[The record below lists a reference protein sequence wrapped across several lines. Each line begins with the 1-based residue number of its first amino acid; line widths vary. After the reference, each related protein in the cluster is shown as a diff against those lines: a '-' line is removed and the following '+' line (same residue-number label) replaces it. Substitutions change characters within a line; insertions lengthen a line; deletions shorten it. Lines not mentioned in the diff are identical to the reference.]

1 MNNAYAMSASF
12 EARKNQQATM
22 ITAGF
27 AGLVILLLFLVKWK
41 LPVFE
46 KHIEEPLVE
55 INLPDEP
62 ITVFQSGGGGGGGN
76 PVQAIAPAGVAS
88 ASPQPGKADEDAKDV
103 ETDETEKHTAAI
115 LKPDVPKPKAVK
127 INNNSSVVKTKPTP
141 IIETPAPPKPKAVVG
156 RTLTGNGTGGGV
168 ATNYDRSGGSGNG
181 SGVGN
186 GNGSGGGTGG
196 GSGGGNGTGRGVGN
210 GPKVT
215 KGDRRIVASYS
226 FQGDLEK
233 ATIYADIKVSENG
246 VGQFLQFAKGS
257 STTSQAYRTAIMQY
271 LRNIKFNEADHEST
285 VTVQFNFR
293 VT

>member
-22 ITAGF
+22 ITGGF
-27 AGLVILLLFLVKWK
+27 AALIILLLFLVKWK

-62 ITVFQSGGGGGGGN
+62 ISSRNAGGGGGGN
-76 PVQAIAPAGVAS
+76 PVMASGPTGVAS
-88 ASPQPGKADEDAKDV
+88 APPQPGIDKEDAKDV
-103 ETDETEKHTAAI
+103 ETDETEKHTASI
-115 LKPDVPKPKAVK
+115 LKPDNPKPKAVK
-127 INNNSSVVKTKPTP
+127 INNNSAVVKTTPKP
-141 IIETPAPPKPKAVVG
+141 IVETPAPQKPKAVVG
-156 RTLTGNGTGGGV
+156 RTLTGNNTGGGV

-186 GNGSGGGTGG
+186 GNGGPGGSGTGTGG
-196 GSGGGNGTGRGVGN
+196 GNGSGNGPGN

-215 KGDRRIVASYS
+215 RGDRRIVSSYS

-233 ATIYADIKVSENG
+233 ATIYADIKVAENG
-246 VGQFLQFAKGS
+246 VGQFIQFAKGS
-257 STTSQAYRTAIMQY
+257 SITSQAYKTAIMQY
-271 LRNIKFNEADHEST
+271 LRNIKFNADDHEST

-293 VT
+293 IT

>member
-12 EARKNQQATM
+12 EARKNQQAGM

-27 AGLVILLLFLVKWK
+27 AGLIILLLFLVRWE

-46 KHIEEPLVE
+46 KHIDEPLVE

-62 ITVFQSGGGGGGGN
+62 ITVFKSGGGGGGGN
-76 PVQAIAPAGVAS
+76 PVQAIAPAGIAS
-88 ASPQPGKADEDAKDV
+88 ASPQTGKADEDAKDV
-103 ETDETEKHTAAI
+103 ETDETEKHTATI

-141 IIETPAPPKPKAVVG
+141 IIETPAPAKPKAVVG
-156 RTLTGNGTGGGV
+156 RTLTGNGNGGGV

-181 SGVGN
+181 SGVGK
-186 GNGSGGGTGG
+186 GDGYGGGSGNGTGG
-196 GSGGGNGTGRGVGN
+196 GNGPGRGNGN
-210 GPKVT
+210 GPRVT
-215 KGDRRIVASYS
+215 RGDRRIVASYS

-233 ATIYADIKVSENG
+233 AIIYADVKVSES
-246 VGQFLQFAKGS
+246 GQGEFIQFAKGS
-257 STTSQAYRTAIMQY
+257 STTSQAYKTAIMQY
-271 LRNIKFNEADHEST
+271 LRNIKFNQADHEST
-285 VTVQFNFR
+285 VTVQFNFK

>member
-12 EARKNQQATM
+12 EARKNQQATI
-22 ITAGF
+22 ITGGF
-27 AGLVILLLFLVKWK
+27 AALVILLLFLVKWK

-62 ITVFQSGGGGGGGN
+62 IQSRDAGGGGGGN
-76 PVQAIAPAGVAS
+76 PVMASGPIGTAS
-88 ASPQPGKADEDAKDV
+88 APPQPGTDKEDAKDV
-103 ETDETEKHTAAI
+103 ETDETEKAAI
-115 LKPDVPKPKAVK
+115 IKPDNPKPKAVK
-127 INNNSSVVKTKPTP
+127 INDNSAVVKTTPKP
-141 IIETPAPPKPKAVVG
+141 IIETPAPQKPKAVVG
-156 RTLTGNGTGGGV
+156 RTLTGNGAGGGV

-181 SGVGN
+181 SGVGTGN
-186 GNGSGGGTGG
+186 GGPGGSGTGTGGGNGSG
-196 GSGGGNGTGRGVGN
+196 NGPGN

-215 KGDRRIVASYS
+215 RGDRRIVSSYS

-233 ATIYADIKVSENG
+233 ATIYADIKVSESG

-257 STTSQAYRTAIMQY
+257 STTSQAYKTAIIQY
-271 LRNIKFNEADHEST
+271 LRNIKFNSADHEST

-293 VT
+293 IT